1 MRSLVTAE
9 SFQAPGPVVLGSP
22 RSIQEAPRWNVALKH
37 VGVSKI
43 VTGDENRHDGGHFPA
58 GVLVSSI
65 LMER

>member
-1 MRSLVTAE
+1 MRMLVKAE

-22 RSIQEAPRWNVALKH
+22 RPIQEAPRWNVAFEH

-43 VTGDENRHDGGHFPA
+43 VTGDENCLGSGFFPA
-58 GVLVSSI
+58 GVVTISI